1 MQEGRDLPY
10 REVLARC
17 LEAVAAIEGRLLA
30 VGDRFALAESLP
42 SWSPFPEVPPALA
55 ELRERGWRLGIL
67 SNTDPDLLAASVGN
81 IGVEV
86 DLRITVAEAGS
97 YKPAHGHWERF
108 FAVSGADPA
117 RHVHVAASVFHDIAP
132 AADLGMPAVWI
143 NRLTETTPL
152 PRTAELADLSGL
164 PGTLDA
170 IVR

>member
-1 MQEGRDLPY
+1 
-10 REVLARC
+10 
-17 LEAVAAIEGRLLA
+17 
-30 VGDRFALAESLP
+30 
-42 SWSPFPEVPPALA
+42 VPPALA